1 MEYGENIEQ
10 IIGSSSPEVSER
22 LTRLVR
28 ELKRHGYRV
37 TAQRL
42 AVARIVF
49 ETVKDHPSFMEILE
63 KARRE
68 IPNIS
73 PSTVYNNLQLLEK
86 LGFIKSFSIHGET
99 RYDNVHTHVNVV
111 CIDTG
116 KVFDLD
122 DAVVAEELTKALKS
136 KLPDARIENI
146 VVYARC
152 SCRDKEASGPG

>member
-1 MEYGENIEQ
+1 
-10 IIGSSSPEVSER
+10 
-22 LTRLVR
+22 
-28 ELKRHGYRV
+28 
-37 TAQRL
+37 
-42 AVARIVF
+42 
-49 ETVKDHPSFMEILE
+49 MEILE
-63 KARRE
+63 RARRE

-86 LGFIKSFSIHGET
+86 LGFIKSFSIHGGT

-122 DAVVAEELTKALKS
+122 DVGAAEGLARVLES
-136 KLPDARIENI
+136 KLPGARVENI

-152 SCRDKEASGPG
+152 S